1 MVLNFIPFAPYLS
14 IMSCKI
20 HVSCRFLA
28 VYMLVRYMSV
38 INGSKGYMG
47 GIQRVLNFS
56 LFSRFLSIISCS
68 LTWWWVCCLVCVCV
82 LTWFLK
88 VYGAIGTSPFFL
100 FSCFLSIMSYSLT
113 DSNRLLVVF
122 MLFGVHSC
130 VILKRIWCYLWL
142 QLVSVF
148 SFLKYYVLYFDFWH
162 MYDSFMQEIHSNH
175 IHKKKRNFYNQRHNQ
190 C

>member
-68 LTWWWVCCLVCVCV
+68 LT
-82 LTWFLK
+82 
-88 VYGAIGTSPFFL
+88 Y
-100 FSCFLSIMSYSLT
+100 SCRF
-113 DSNRLLVVF
+113 LVVGV
-122 MLFGVHSC
+122 LFGVCSC
-130 VILKRIWCYLWL
+130 VNVILKGIWCYWDFTFFP
-142 QLVSVF
+142 VF
-148 SFLKYYVLYFDFWH
+148 MFLKYYVL
-162 MYDSFMQEIHSNH
+162 
-175 IHKKKRNFYNQRHNQ
+175 
-190 C
+190 

>member
-1 MVLNFIPFAPYLS
+1 MSRIYSWQGTCWYVICLLSMVLKDIWVVF
-14 IMSCKI
+14 
-20 HVSCRFLA
+20 
-28 VYMLVRYMSV
+28 
-38 INGSKGYMG
+38 
-47 GIQRVLNFS
+47 QRVLNFS

-68 LTWWWVCCLVCVCV
+68 LTYSCRFLVVGVLFGVCLCVNV
-82 LTWFLK
+82 ILK
-88 VYGAIGTSPFFL
+88 GIWCYWDFTFFL

-122 MLFGVHSC
+122 MLFGVHSY

-175 IHKKKRNFYNQRHNQ
+175 IHKKT
-190 C
+190 

>member
-1 MVLNFIPFAPYLS
+1 MT
-14 IMSCKI
+14 CKI
-20 HVSCRFLA
+20 HESCLFLA

-47 GIQRVLNFS
+47 GIQRALNFS

-68 LTWWWVCCLVCVCV
+68 LTYSCRFLVVGVLFGVCSCVNVIRKGIWCYWDF
-82 LTWFLK
+82 T
-88 VYGAIGTSPFFL
+88 FFL
-100 FSCFLSIMSYSLT
+100 FSCLLSIMSYSLT

-148 SFLKYYVLYFDFWH
+148 SFLKYYVLYFDF
-162 MYDSFMQEIHSNH
+162 
-175 IHKKKRNFYNQRHNQ
+175 
-190 C
+190 

>member
-1 MVLNFIPFAPYLS
+1 MSRIYSWQGTCWYVICLLSMVLKDIWVVF
-14 IMSCKI
+14 
-20 HVSCRFLA
+20 
-28 VYMLVRYMSV
+28 
-38 INGSKGYMG
+38 
-47 GIQRVLNFS
+47 QRVLNFS

-68 LTWWWVCCLVCVCV
+68 LTWWWVCCLVCVRV

-175 IHKKKRNFYNQRHNQ
+175 IHKKKT
-190 C
+190 